1 MKDKYTKTIYACF
14 TGYVVQA
21 IVNNFA
27 PLLFLTFAAE
37 YGISLGRITALIAVN
52 FGVQLTVDLLSAFT
66 ADKIGYRRC
75 IVAAHAFSAAGF
87 VLLTALPEIIDPFT
101 GLLIAV
107 VVYATGGGLLEV
119 LVSPI
124 VEALPTSNK
133 EKAMSMLHSFYC
145 WGQAG
150 VVLLS
155 TVYFTI
161 FGTENWKLLALM
173 WAIIPILNLIAFTR
187 VPILTLTEDNEKG
200 MGITELLKNAVFW
213 LMALMMTAS
222 AACELSISQWA
233 SAFAESGLGI
243 SKTAGDLA
251 GPMFFALLM
260 GTSRAL
266 YGKFGDKINLRV
278 AMLGSAALCLVSYL
292 VTSLAQNPLISLF
305 GCGICG
311 FSVGI
316 MWPGTFSTAAAAIR
330 RGGTLMFGL
339 LALAGDLGCS
349 AGPAVVGF
357 VAERAGGSLN
367 TGIFAAAAFPA
378 LLCLLLCLPRRKTD
392 DSREVQ
398 L

>member
-1 MKDKYTKTIYACF
+1 MSDKYTKTIYACF
-14 TGYVVQA
+14 TGYIVQA

-27 PLLFLTFAAE
+27 PLLFLTFAAQ
-37 YGISLGRITALIAVN
+37 YGITLGRITALIAVN
-52 FGVQLTVDLLSAFT
+52 FGVQLSVDLISAFT

-75 IVAAHAFSAAGF
+75 IVAAHAFAAAGF
-87 VLLTALPEIIDPFT
+87 VMMTILPEIIDPFA
-101 GLLIAV
+101 GLLAAV
-107 VVYATGGGLLEV
+107 IVYAIGGGLLEV

-124 VEALPTSNK
+124 VEALPTANK

-155 TVYFTI
+155 TAYFTV
-161 FGTENWKLLALM
+161 FGTNNWKLLALL
-173 WAIIPILNLIAFTR
+173 WAVIPLVNMVVFTR
-187 VPILTLTEDNEKG
+187 VPILTLTDGDKG
-200 MGITELLKNAVFW
+200 GMSLKELLGRSVFW
-213 LMALMMTAS
+213 LMALMMVAS
-222 AACELSISQWA
+222 AACELSLSQWA

-260 GTSRAL
+260 GSSRAL
-266 YGKFGDKINLRV
+266 YGKFGDRINLRG
-278 AMLGSAALCLVSYL
+278 AMLASAALCLAAYL
-292 VTSLAQNPLISLF
+292 VTALSPNPLISLI

-316 MWPGTFSTAAAAIR
+316 MWPGSFSTAAASIR

-357 VAERAGGSLN
+357 AAERAGGDLGA
-367 TGIFAAAAFPA
+367 GILAAAVFPA
-378 LLCLLLCLPRRKTD
+378 LLIILLILPRSRAK
-392 DSREVQ
+392 REVTR
-398 L
+398 

>member
-1 MKDKYTKTIYACF
+1 MSDKYTKTIYACF
-14 TGYVVQA
+14 TGYIVQA

-27 PLLFLTFAAE
+27 PLLFLTFAAQ
-37 YGISLGRITALIAVN
+37 YGITLGRITALIAVN
-52 FGVQLTVDLLSAFT
+52 FGVQLSVDLISAFI

-75 IVAAHAFSAAGF
+75 IVAAHAFAAAGF
-87 VLLTALPEIIDPFT
+87 VMMTILPEIIDPFA
-101 GLLIAV
+101 GLLAAV
-107 VVYATGGGLLEV
+107 IVYAIGGGLLEV

-124 VEALPTSNK
+124 VEALPTANK

-155 TVYFTI
+155 TAYFTV
-161 FGTENWKLLALM
+161 FGTNNWKLLALL
-173 WAIIPILNLIAFTR
+173 WAVIPLVNMIVFTR
-187 VPILTLTEDNEKG
+187 VPILTLTDGDKG
-200 MGITELLKNAVFW
+200 GMSLKELLGRSVFW
-213 LMALMMTAS
+213 LMALMMVAS
-222 AACELSISQWA
+222 AACELSLSQWA

-260 GTSRAL
+260 GSSRAL
-266 YGKFGDKINLRV
+266 YGKFGDRINLRA
-278 AMLGSAALCLVSYL
+278 AMLASAALCLAAYL
-292 VTSLAQNPLISLF
+292 VTALSPNPLISLI

-316 MWPGTFSTAAAAIR
+316 MWPGSFSTAAASIR

-357 VAERAGGSLN
+357 AAERAGGDLGA
-367 TGIFAAAAFPA
+367 GILAAAVFPA
-378 LLCLLLCLPRRKTD
+378 LLIILLILPRSRAK
-392 DSREVQ
+392 REVTR
-398 L
+398 

>member
-1 MKDKYTKTIYACF
+1 MSDKYTKTIYACF
-14 TGYVVQA
+14 TGYIVQA

-27 PLLFLTFAAE
+27 PLLFLTFAAQ
-37 YGISLGRITALIAVN
+37 YGITLGRITALIAVN
-52 FGVQLTVDLLSAFT
+52 FGVQLSVDLISAFT

-75 IVAAHAFSAAGF
+75 IVAAHAFAAAGF
-87 VLLTALPEIIDPFT
+87 VIMTILPEIIDPFA
-101 GLLIAV
+101 GLLAAV
-107 VVYATGGGLLEV
+107 IVYAIGGGLLEV

-124 VEALPTSNK
+124 VEALPTANK

-155 TVYFTI
+155 TAYFTF
-161 FGTENWKLLALM
+161 FGTNNWKLLALL
-173 WAIIPILNLIAFTR
+173 WAVIPLVNMVVFTR
-187 VPILTLTEDNEKG
+187 VPILTLTDGDKG
-200 MGITELLKNAVFW
+200 GMSLKELLGRSVFW
-213 LMALMMTAS
+213 LMALMMVAS
-222 AACELSISQWA
+222 AACELSLSQWA

-260 GTSRAL
+260 GSSRAL
-266 YGKFGDKINLRV
+266 YGKFGDRINLRG
-278 AMLGSAALCLVSYL
+278 AMLASAALCLAAYL
-292 VTSLAQNPLISLF
+292 VTALSPNPLISLI

-316 MWPGTFSTAAAAIR
+316 MWPGSFSTAAASIR

-357 VAERAGGSLN
+357 AAERAGGDLGA
-367 TGIFAAAAFPA
+367 GILAAAVFPA
-378 LLCLLLCLPRRKTD
+378 LLIILLILPRSRAK
-392 DSREVQ
+392 REVTR
-398 L
+398 

>member
-1 MKDKYTKTIYACF
+1 MSDKYTKTIYACF
-14 TGYVVQA
+14 TGYIVQA

-27 PLLFLTFAAE
+27 PLLFLTFAAQ
-37 YGISLGRITALIAVN
+37 YGITLGRITALIAVN
-52 FGVQLTVDLLSAFT
+52 FGVQLSVDLISAFT

-75 IVAAHAFSAAGF
+75 IVAAHAFAAAGF
-87 VLLTALPEIIDPFT
+87 VMMTILPEIIDPFA
-101 GLLIAV
+101 GLLAAV
-107 VVYATGGGLLEV
+107 IVYAIGGGLLEV

-124 VEALPTSNK
+124 VEALPTANK

-155 TVYFTI
+155 TAYFTV
-161 FGTENWKLLALM
+161 FGTNNWKLLALL
-173 WAIIPILNLIAFTR
+173 WAVIPLVNMIVFTR
-187 VPILTLTEDNEKG
+187 VPILTLTDGDKG
-200 MGITELLKNAVFW
+200 GMSLKELLGRSVFW
-213 LMALMMTAS
+213 LMALMMVAS
-222 AACELSISQWA
+222 AACELSLSQWA

-260 GTSRAL
+260 GSSRAL
-266 YGKFGDKINLRV
+266 YGKFGDRINLRG
-278 AMLGSAALCLVSYL
+278 AMLASAALCLAAYL
-292 VTSLAQNPLISLF
+292 VTALSPNPLISLI

-316 MWPGTFSTAAAAIR
+316 MWPGSFSTAAASIR

-357 VAERAGGSLN
+357 AAERAGGDLGA
-367 TGIFAAAAFPA
+367 GILAAAVFPA
-378 LLCLLLCLPRRKTD
+378 LLIILLILPRSRAK
-392 DSREVQ
+392 REVTR
-398 L
+398 

>member
-1 MKDKYTKTIYACF
+1 MNDKYTKTIYACF
-14 TGYVVQA
+14 TGYIVQA

-27 PLLFLTFAAE
+27 PLLFLTFAAQ
-37 YGISLGRITALIAVN
+37 YGITLGRITALIAVN
-52 FGVQLTVDLLSAFT
+52 FGVQLSVDLISAFT
-66 ADKIGYRRC
+66 ADRIGYRRC
-75 IVAAHAFSAAGF
+75 IVAAHAFAAAGF
-87 VLLTALPEIIDPFT
+87 VMMTLLPELMDPFA
-101 GLLIAV
+101 GLLISV
-107 VVYATGGGLLEV
+107 IVYAVGGGLLEV

-155 TVYFTI
+155 TAYFI
-161 FGTENWKLLALM
+161 FFGTSSWKLLALM
-173 WAIIPILNLIAFTR
+173 WAVIPAANMIVFTR
-187 VPILTLTEDNEKG
+187 VPILPLIDGDKG
-200 MGITELLKNAVFW
+200 GMSLKELLSRPLFW
-213 LMALMMTAS
+213 LMALMMVMS
-222 AACELSISQWA
+222 AACELSLSQWA

-260 GTSRAL
+260 GSSRAL
-266 YGKFGDKINLRV
+266 YGKLGDRINLRA
-278 AMLGSAALCLVSYL
+278 AMLASAALCLAAYL
-292 VTSLAQNPLISLF
+292 VTALSPYPLISLI

-316 MWPGTFSTAAAAIR
+316 MWPGSFSTAAASIR

-357 VAERAGGSLN
+357 VAERAGGELGA
-367 TGIFAAAAFPA
+367 GILAAAVFPA
-378 LLCLLLCLPRRKTD
+378 ALIILLILPRSRRK
-392 DSREVQ
+392 EG
-398 L
+398 